1 MSIPTMGEKDHSYFL
16 IDLSEI
22 ENKGFLSERIQWV
35 FFQETTLYVLETVL
49 ETSRCEV
56 FSTLLVLECVFP
68 QHDTSANPQG

>member
-1 MSIPTMGEKDHSYFL
+1 MGEKDHSYFL

-49 ETSRCEV
+49 ETSRYEV
-56 FSTLLVLECVFP
+56 LSTLLVLECVFP
-68 QHDTSANPQG
+68 QHDTSVNPQGWYS